1 MFRRYLKNIP
11 KEFGKV
17 FEALADKFAELNPEE
32 MLKLRD
38 WTGGEIPEDFIPY
51 LAWENGCLYD
61 YLFFGH
67 LTPENIKELRKLRVK
82 EGTTDGLV
90 EAVQLVP
97 AIVDNSVR
105 FEREDT
111 DPACTGKLIAEID
124 LDKVWT
130 EKDWKYFFYLI
141 GDYKRATL
149 WLTLLL
155 ERNLENQN
163 LFIGAGVINNA
174 KVTFPVQPVVTG
186 GHPLYIGAGI
196 IANRETVFPVQ
207 VISTI

>member
-1 MFRRYLKNIP
+1 MFKKFLKNIP

-32 MLKLRD
+32 ILKLRD
-38 WTGGEIPEDFIPY
+38 WIGGEIPDDFLPY

-67 LTPENIKELRKLRVK
+67 LTPENIKELRKLRAK

-141 GDYKRATL
+141 SDYKRATL

>member
-32 MLKLRD
+32 ILKLRD
-38 WTGGEIPEDFIPY
+38 WIGGEIPDDFLPC

-61 YLFFGH
+61 YLFLGP
-67 LTPENIKELRKLRVK
+67 LTPENIKDLRKLRAK
-82 EGTTDGLV
+82 EGTSDGLV

-97 AIVDNSVR
+97 IVKNCS
-105 FEREDT
+105 FEKT
-111 DPACTGKLIAEID
+111 APCQGNLHIEIETFSGESFWEFF
-124 LDKVWT
+124 K
-130 EKDWKYFFYLI
+130 KDWAYLFYLI
-141 GDYKRATL
+141 CDYKRASL

-155 ERNLENQN
+155 SRSLQKKD
-163 LFIGAGVINNA
+163 LFVGAGVIA
-174 KVTFPVQPVVTG
+174 DAVVTFPVQPVVTG

>member
-1 MFRRYLKNIP
+1 MFKRYLKNIP

-17 FEALADKFAELNPEE
+17 FEALADKFAELNPDEI
-32 MLKLRD
+32 LKLRD
-38 WTGGEIPEDFIPY
+38 WIGGEIPDDFLPY

-67 LTPENIKELRKLRVK
+67 LTPENIKELRKLRAK

-97 AIVDNSVR
+97 AIVDNTVR
-105 FEREDT
+105 FERENT
-111 DPACTGKLIAEID
+111 DPACTGKLIAEIN
-124 LDKVWT
+124 LNKVWT
-130 EKDWKYFFYLI
+130 VKDWKYFFYLI
-141 GDYKRATL
+141 SDYKRATL

-155 ERNLENQN
+155 ERNLENKD
-163 LFIGAGVINNA
+163 LYIGAGVINNA
-174 KVTFPVQPVVTG
+174 EVTFPVQPVVTG
-186 GHPLYIGAGI
+186 GYPLYFGAGI
-196 IANRETVFPVQ
+196 IANRGTVFPVQ

>member
-32 MLKLRD
+32 ILKLRD
-38 WTGGEIPEDFIPY
+38 WTGGEIPDDFLPY

-61 YLFFGH
+61 YLFLGH
-67 LTPENIKELRKLRVK
+67 LTPEDIKELRKLRVK

-105 FEREDT
+105 FEREDA
-111 DPACTGKLIAEID
+111 DPACTGKLTAEID
-124 LDKVWT
+124 LNKVWT
-130 EKDWKYFFYLI
+130 VKDWKYFFYLI
-141 GDYKRATL
+141 SDYKRASL
-149 WLTLLL
+149 WLTMLLSRSL
-155 ERNLENQN
+155 QKKD
-163 LFIGAGVINNA
+163 LFVGAGVIA
-174 KVTFPVQPVVTG
+174 DAVVTFPVQPAVTG

-196 IANRETVFPVQ
+196 IADRETVFPVQ
-207 VISTI
+207 VITQ

>member
-32 MLKLRD
+32 ILKLRD
-38 WTGGEIPEDFIPY
+38 WTGGEIPDDFIPY

-67 LTPENIKELRKLRVK
+67 LTPENIKNLRELRAK

-105 FEREDT
+105 FEREDA
-111 DPACTGKLIAEID
+111 DPACTGKLTAEID
-124 LDKVWT
+124 LNKVWT
-130 EKDWKYFFYLI
+130 VKDWKYFFYLI
-141 GDYKRATL
+141 SDYKRASL
-149 WLTLLL
+149 WLTMLLSRSL
-155 ERNLENQN
+155 QKKD
-163 LFIGAGVINNA
+163 LFVGAGVIA
-174 KVTFPVQPVVTG
+174 DAVVTFPVQPAVTG

-196 IANRETVFPVQ
+196 IADRETVFPVQ
-207 VISTI
+207 VITQ